1 MIVDSSAIIAV
12 LDGEGDA
19 VQFETA
25 LAMAASVKIS
35 AGTLLETA
43 IVVDRR
49 GRPEQSRLLDTL
61 IRETPIAVVSV
72 DHRQVIAARR
82 AHAEYGKG
90 SGSPAR
96 LNFGDCFAYA
106 LAMETGEALLYK
118 GNDFG
123 HTDIRSATVD

>member
-1 MIVDSSAIIAV
+1 M
-12 LDGEGDA
+12 LDGEDDA

-35 AGTLLETA
+35 AGALLETA

-61 IRETPIAVVSV
+61 IRETPITVVSV
-72 DHRQVIAARR
+72 DHRQYVAARR

-96 LNFGDCFAYA
+96 LNLGDCFAYA
-106 LAMETGEALLYK
+106 LAMETGEALL
-118 GNDFG
+118 
-123 HTDIRSATVD
+123 